1 MLTARSPRSVEAV
14 TSNKKVISFL
24 VNCGNKNLQY
34 LLVPVRLEAALTA
47 MDTDRDGHIDV
58 DEWETCIEDALKNK
72 LAARAA
78 KRELDA
84 KNAAKE
90 IEEFTNEFLSAARRC
105 FELIDK
111 DGGGTLSTAE
121 IVEAVKSD
129 AEVIDF
135 LKNCG
140 EENLQFLLH
149 PPRLKKALAVLDEDK
164 SGEIDVEE
172 CAARR
177 PTCHAIDVHWLMCA
191 QGRRRSRR
199 ASRTAWSS
207 CRSNASAAT
216 GPTRERTR
224 NFLRSSS
231 ARPARFS

>member
-1 MLTARSPRSVEAV
+1 M
-14 TSNKKVISFL
+14 ISFL
-24 VNCGNKNLQY
+24 VNCGNKNLQF

-47 MDTDRDGHIDV
+47 MDTDRDGHIDI

-121 IVEAVKSD
+121 IVEAVKND

-177 PTCHAIDVHWLMCA
+177 LTYLSRRPFHRLICA
-191 QGRRRSRR
+191 QGRPRSRR

-216 GPTRERTR
+216 AQTQERMR

-231 ARPARFS
+231 ARPVPFS

>member
-1 MLTARSPRSVEAV
+1 MSRSHELFRACDANSDDRLDILETTDAFDMLGSAKDHPGFAR
-14 TSNKKVISFL
+14 F
-24 VNCGNKNLQY
+24 
-34 LLVPVRLEAALTA
+34 
-47 MDTDRDGHIDV
+47 DTDRDGHIDI
-58 DEWETCIEDALKNK
+58 DAWETCIEDALKNK

-121 IVEAVKSD
+121 IVEAVKND

-149 PPRLKKALAVLDEDK
+149 PPRLKKALEVLDEDG
-164 SGEIDVEE
+164 SGEIDIEE
-172 CAARR
+172 WRVLRR
-177 PTCHAIDVHWLMCA
+177 P
-191 QGRRRSRR
+191 
-199 ASRTAWSS
+199 
-207 CRSNASAAT
+207 
-216 GPTRERTR
+216 
-224 NFLRSSS
+224 
-231 ARPARFS
+231 